1 MKKAFTS
8 ALSDIKNNPK
18 ILGCSAVY
26 CIFLMLL
33 AFLRFHILESIYS
46 IDASSLMCK
55 LLYQLAS
62 FITYIFEILLLS
74 AFVYMIT
81 KKKFKFKRFFSFFHK
96 KNLQYDIPFIAAVAL
111 PIAVINALFKY
122 AANNGFIFAG
132 YVAAFIFFILDL
144 IKDAVICSKAKCPFG
159 GFKEIY
165 TQSVASIRHNIGK
178 IIIFE
183 LCLIPI
189 ILIINGLSMGISDQI
204 PYPDLEVAAESVYCG
219 LKVFYPPFYM
229 LSLSMLIFPK
239 TDTDK

>member
-26 CIFLMLL
+26 CVFLMLL
-33 AFLRFHILESIYS
+33 AFLRFHILENIYS
-46 IDASSLMCK
+46 IDASSITCK

-81 KKKFKFKRFFSFFHK
+81 IKKFKFKRFFSFFHK
-96 KNLQYDIPFIAAVAL
+96 KNLKYDIPLIAAVAL

-132 YVAAFIFFILDL
+132 YIAAFVFFILDL
-144 IKDAVICSKAKCPFG
+144 IKDLVICSKAKCPSG
-159 GFKEIY
+159 TFKEIY
-165 TQSVASIRHNIGK
+165 IQAVAFIRHNIGK

-183 LCLIPI
+183 LCLLPI
-189 ILIINGLSMGISDQI
+189 ILIIGSLSAMITSHIS
-204 PYPDLEVAAESVYCG
+204 YPDLEVAAESVNCG
-219 LKVFYPPFYM
+219 LKVFYLPFYM

-239 TDTDK
+239 AETDK